1 MTDIPWTWLKIDGQ
15 TILDRTAGK
24 IRATYRWIEAGG
36 KIVRLA
42 NGTRR
47 ALRRSQ
53 FRKLAVSL
61 SGEAARKPALD
72 HIGIGDVITVDY
84 PGHFDLPGYVAAG
97 DLTRPAVPGS
107 IVYFGQ
113 INGEPVILE
122 AGDPGIIATGW
133 RPRLTIMVD
142 QLDVEEEEGTS
153 VRWSITGEEV

>member
-24 IRATYRWIEAGG
+24 IRVSYRWIEAGG
-36 KIVRLA
+36 KSRRLA
-42 NGTRR
+42 NGVKRK
-47 ALRRSQ
+47 LRRRQ
-53 FRKLAVSL
+53 FRKRVVTI
-61 SGEAARKPALD
+61 SGEAARKPAID
-72 HIGIGDVITVDY
+72 HLCIDDVAVFDI
-84 PGHFDLPGYVAAG
+84 PAHMDLPGYVPEN
-97 DLTRPAVPGS
+97 DLPVPAVEGS

-113 INGEPVILE
+113 ANGEPVILE

-133 RPRLTIMVD
+133 RPRLTIMID